1 MAENYAALE
10 LLRTF
15 VPAKQYQN
23 TIHSPW
29 IFKRLNETHCK
40 RSMCPCLLLII
51 CAQTLF
57 SGDLCHWAIAFHI
70 RTPPPPTAPAP
81 RPSVEGFDT
90 SRTENTTL

>member
-1 MAENYAALE
+1 MAENYAALY
-10 LLRTF
+10 LLRTS

-40 RSMCPCLLLII
+40 RRMCPCLLLIT

-57 SGDLCHWAIAFHI
+57 SGDSSHWAITFHI
-70 RTPPPPTAPAP
+70 RNPPHPAPAP